1 MSFGRIFGCENGAA
15 DASNLHDG
23 PLWSL
28 SIDGS
33 QGAPIRGIGMYHQRR
48 SQHEVTFVF
57 RHNEAPFWQEETK
70 QCRGRHAT
78 NPQDCAAW
86 RRLPEKSLRWIRQ
99 NVPAV
104 VTMSQL
110 YTRKMQQRAELALG
124 EVNIGRVIDDTR

>member
-33 QGAPIRGIGMYHQRR
+33 QGTPIRGMGMYHQRR

-57 RHNEAPFWQEETK
+57 RHNEAPFWQTK

-78 NPQDCAAW
+78 NPQDCATW
-86 RRLPEKSLRWIRQ
+86 RRLPAKSLRWIRHD
-99 NVPAV
+99 VPAISSYILDE
-104 VTMSQL
+104 MSQ
-110 YTRKMQQRAELALG
+110 RA
-124 EVNIGRVIDDTR
+124 N